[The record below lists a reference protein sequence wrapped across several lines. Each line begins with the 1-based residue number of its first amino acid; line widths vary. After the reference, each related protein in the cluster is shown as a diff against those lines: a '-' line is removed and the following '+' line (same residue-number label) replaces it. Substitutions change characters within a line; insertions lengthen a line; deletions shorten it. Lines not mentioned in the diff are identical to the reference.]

1 MGERLKNSLR
11 LFFFV
16 LLMGIVGPIHFQS
29 YPEAASF
36 LMLSYI
42 VNFILALFSLLLLYW
57 GLTKKKENLSS
68 FYLITVAVKLGVYFL
83 FFHPQFYLDGQ
94 LTRSEFFIFFIPY
107 ALGLLAEIV
116 ILFRFKF

>member
-16 LLMGIVGPIHFQS
+16 LLMGIVGLIHFQS

-57 GLTKKKENLSS
+57 GLTKKKR
-68 FYLITVAVKLGVYFL
+68 K
-83 FFHPQFYLDGQ
+83 
-94 LTRSEFFIFFIPY
+94 FIF
-107 ALGLLAEIV
+107 LLFDNGSSKIRGIFPFFSSP
-116 ILFRFKF
+116 ILS

>member
-11 LFFFV
+11 LFYFV

-116 ILFRFKF
+116 FLFRFKF

>member
-11 LFFFV
+11 LFYFV

-57 GLTKKKENLSS
+57 GLTKKKENLTQRRQGTAGHSGR
-68 FYLITVAVKLGVYFL
+68 A
-83 FFHPQFYLDGQ
+83 GQ
-94 LTRSEFFIFFIPY
+94 AR
-107 ALGLLAEIV
+107 AAAQGRAE
-116 ILFRFKF
+116 